1 MSERYS
7 DIEMGEEEDSE
18 REKER
23 KREVARER
31 TWFKSKKLAGYNR
44 RLRKKEKTD
53 REREI
58 GTKRWSEI
66 EREGWRNLIGSKYN

>member
-18 REKER
+18 RER

-31 TWFKSKKLAGYNR
+31 T
-44 RLRKKEKTD
+44 
-53 REREI
+53 
-58 GTKRWSEI
+58 
-66 EREGWRNLIGSKYN
+66 